1 MKFDHKWIKM
11 GFNVCKMLIV
21 FEILIACVHYNNPI
35 NQAHYYETFNFNK
48 SLGMTAM
55 AEKKEEQIPAP
66 PPVVKPTVTPAPAVN
81 TPSNFRSGQLTGY
94 GADCPLCN
102 GTLACKPSYNVY
114 KNGVVT
120 YPDSTYGDVRIV
132 ASSKR
137 LSCGTIIAFNL
148 STISNSRVYAIVL
161 DRGVLGNDIDLLMT
175 SEHEASVVVG
185 RRNFTY
191 EIIRNGW

>member
-1 MKFDHKWIKM
+1 MNFSHKWIKM
-11 GFNVCKMLIV
+11 GFNICKIIIV
-21 FEILIACVHYNNPI
+21 FELLMACIRYTAPI
-35 NQAHYYETFNFNK
+35 NQAHYYENFNFNK

-55 AEKKEEQIPAP
+55 AEKKEEPKPAE
-66 PPVVKPTVTPAPAVN
+66 KPNTTPTPKVN
-81 TPSNFRSGQLTGY
+81 TSSNFRKGQLTGY

-120 YPDSTYGDVRIV
+120 YPDPTYGSVRIV
-132 ASSKR
+132 ASSKN
-137 LSCGTIIAFNL
+137 LACGSIIAFNL
-148 STISNSRVYAIVL
+148 STISSSRVYAIVL

-175 SEHEASVVVG
+175 SEQEAGQVVG

-191 EIIRNGW
+191 EIIRSGW